1 MTLAVVLL
9 AATLG
14 WSQTANIKDIPVSE
28 ETTISVKKG
37 AAKSDKVWEIVRETV
52 EVTGDSA
59 VLEKDA
65 KASWKTACADW
76 KKEAKELNTENKV
89 LALNCGKMKCSKAG
103 ATETQCES
111 QASMT
116 LKVKVQ

>member
-1 MTLAVVLL
+1 MTLAAVLL

-37 AAKSDKVWEIVRETV
+37 TNSNKVWEIVRETV

-65 KASWKTACADW
+65 KAAWKAACAEW
-76 KKEAKELNTENKV
+76 KKETKELNSDNKV
-89 LALNCGKMKCSKAG
+89 LALNCGKMKCAKTG

>member
-1 MTLAVVLL
+1 MTLLTVLL

-14 WSQTANIKDIPVSE
+14 WSQTPNIKDIPVSE

-37 AAKSDKVWEIVRETV
+37 AKAEKVWEIVRETV
-52 EVTGDSA
+52 ELTGDAA
-59 VLEKDA
+59 VLQKEA
-65 KASWKTACADW
+65 KANWKTACADW
-76 KKEAKELNTENKV
+76 KKETKELNSENKV
-89 LALNCGKMKCSKAG
+89 IALNCGKMKCAKAD

-116 LKVKVQ
+116 IKVKVQ